1 MTHYVFYRKQ
11 QVIATLERS
20 DVERARLLMA
30 DGYSKM
36 DEEINAA
43 SAQAALRRL
52 ADIRHEEHMTEHAFA
67 TGSVFSAVVSA
78 LFRH

>member
-1 MTHYVFYRKQ
+1 MTDYVFYRKQ

-43 SAQAALRRL
+43 SARRRRCGGWL
-52 ADIRHEEHMTEHAFA
+52 IFA
-67 TGSVFSAVVSA
+67 MKST
-78 LFRH
+78 

>member
-1 MTHYVFYRKQ
+1 MTDYVFYRKQ

-20 DVERARLLMA
+20 DAERARLLMA

-52 ADIRHEEHMTEHAFA
+52 ADIRHE
-67 TGSVFSAVVSA
+67 
-78 LFRH
+78 